1 MKTCSK
7 TKLRTLFILVSVSTL
22 VTTFVVAKRLPPEPV
37 TPVVHEGIKYSAN
50 GDGRD
55 QYLVATDMKSGNKLW
70 RVRVFHN
77 QIKPGLE
84 EDVQWVFITDLKLV
98 GSSVFVKDERERCY
112 SVDLKTRRVMKQT
125 CGDFPDMR
133 DAHPQE

>member
-1 MKTCSK
+1 MRTYLKIK
-7 TKLRTLFILVSVSTL
+7 IRTLFIVVSITTL
-22 VTTFVVAKRLPPEPV
+22 VTTFVVAKRLPPKPV
-37 TPVVHEGIKYSAN
+37 TPVVSEGIRYSAD
-50 GDGRD
+50 GDGRN
-55 QYLVATDMKSGNKLW
+55 QYVVATDMKSGNKLW